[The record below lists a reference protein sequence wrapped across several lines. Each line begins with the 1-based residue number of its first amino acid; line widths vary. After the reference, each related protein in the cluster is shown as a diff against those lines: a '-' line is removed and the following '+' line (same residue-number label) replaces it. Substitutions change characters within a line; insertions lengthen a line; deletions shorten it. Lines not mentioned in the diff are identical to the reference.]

1 MRTLILAALAA
12 ALLLAGGLIA
22 RPALAARGHARAGDP
37 CAGALCLKDRP
48 GTKSCH
54 RFRERTAVARCF
66 VIRAARHYHQ
76 SVSLALYTAR
86 VESRYRWWVTNG
98 SGHRGMFQFDDALW
112 GSTPYARRH
121 RSPYEPRFAALA
133 AMRIWAHGGYHHWG
147 CCE

>member
-1 MRTLILAALAA
+1 MRALIAA
-12 ALLLAGGLIA
+12 ALVAALLIAGGLMTA
-22 RPALAARGHARAGDP
+22 RPALAARSSRYHDP
-37 CAGALCLKDRP
+37 CAGRLCLTYRP

-54 RFRERTAVARCF
+54 RFRNRDAVARCF
-66 VIRAARHYHQ
+66 VVRAARHYHQ

-98 SGHRGMFQFDDALW
+98 SGHRGLFQFDDTLW